1 MDGKPTRG
9 GRRQNAG
16 RKSGPQ
22 GKRIKTVIT
31 MRPDQYGSIKGNLS
45 ATIEQALDEWLKKRT
60 SFPEHMHPDISTE
73 KTPTVGHLKL
83 KI

>member
-1 MDGKPTRG
+1 
-9 GRRQNAG
+9 
-16 RKSGPQ
+16 
-22 GKRIKTVIT
+22 

-60 SFPEHMHPDISTE
+60 SFPEHIHPDISTE
-73 KTPTVGHLKL
+73 KTPTVGHFKL